1 MSHIV
6 SIQTKVRDMAGI
18 QAACRR
24 LGLSEPVQGKARLFS
39 GEVTG
44 ILVNLPGW
52 EYPIVCDL
60 ESGQVQFD
68 NFQGRWGDR
77 RELDRFLQVYATEK
91 VKSEVRRKG
100 LSVMEQPLADGSIK
114 LTVQVKGGAA

>member
-1 MSHIV
+1 MSHVV
-6 SIQTKVRDMAGI
+6 SIQTKVRDFAGI

-24 LGLSEPVQGKARLFS
+24 LHLSEPVQGKARLFS

-44 ILVNLPGW
+44 VVVNLPGW

>member
-6 SIQTKVRDMAGI
+6 SVQTKVRDMAGI

-24 LGLSEPVQGKARLFS
+24 LCLSKPIQGQARLFS

-44 ILVNLPGW
+44 IVVNLPGW
-52 EYPIVCDL
+52 QYPIVCDL

-77 RELDRFLQVYATEK
+77 RELDRFLQAYAVEK
-91 VKSEVRRKG
+91 TKIEARKKG

>member
-1 MSHIV
+1 MSHVV

-44 ILVNLPGW
+44 VVVNLPGW

-77 RELDRFLQVYATEK
+77 RELDRFLQVYAAEK
-91 VKSEVRRKG
+91 VKIEVRKKG
-100 LSVMEQPLADGSIK
+100 LSVLEQPLSDGSIK
-114 LTVQVKGGAA
+114 LTVQMKGGAA

>member
-39 GEVTG
+39 GEVSG
-44 ILVNLPGW
+44 VVVNLPGW

-77 RELDRFLQVYATEK
+77 RELDRFLQSYAVEK
-91 VKSEVRRKG
+91 TKIEARRKG
-100 LSVMEQPLADGSIK
+100 HMVREQPLADGSVK
-114 LTVQVKGGAA
+114 LTIQVNGGAA

>member
-1 MSHIV
+1 MSHVV
-6 SIQTKVRDMAGI
+6 SIETKVRDMAGI

-24 LGLSEPVQGKARLFS
+24 LRLSEPAQGKARLFS

-44 ILVNLPGW
+44 VVVNLPGW

-60 ESGQVQFD
+60 SSGQVQFD

-77 RELDRFLQVYATEK
+77 RELDKFIQAYATEK
-91 VKSEVRRKG
+91 VKSEARRKG
-100 LSVMEQPLADGSIK
+100 LSVMEQSLADGAIK
-114 LTVQVKGGAA
+114 LTIQVKGGAA